1 MPKGR
6 HLGSQNGAK
15 IDPKTIQNRS
25 RFSRTKKHSSR
36 PSWERLGAILIRSG
50 DPSWV
55 IFLNLAGVLQW
66 FRENHYF
73 RKNDVSRCVLEPL
86 GAIWAPERAQ
96 KGGQKGPKRH
106 QKRIQNDINFVI
118 DFWIDSG
125 PIVEISWDRL
135 ADCAGPGWTL
145 LNSKNSKN
153 FSKTNPDTLRPFG
166 WRRI

>member
-6 HLGSQNGAK
+6 HLGNQNGAK
-15 IDPKTIQNRS
+15 IDPKTTQNRS

-66 FRENHYF
+66 FRENQHF

-106 QKRIQNDINFVI
+106 QKRIQNDIKILI
-118 DFWIDSG
+118 DFWIDFGGSWKLGPSSG
-125 PIVEISWDRL
+125 
-135 ADCAGPGWTL
+135 ADCAWPGFIV
-145 LNSKNSKN
+145 KY
-153 FSKTNPDTLRPFG
+153 
-166 WRRI
+166 